1 MKKQLNEK
9 HLYKLS
15 GKISIKHYREDND
28 WHANKVGRLI
38 KDLNIK
44 GDFERKDTLLKT
56 KGAKEILKHLFIL
69 ILSTFFMGQLAWM

>member
-1 MKKQLNEK
+1 MNEK

-15 GKISIKHYREDND
+15 GKISIKHYREDNE

-44 GDFERKDTLLKT
+44 GDLESEDTLLKT
-56 KGAKEILKHLFIL
+56 REPKEILKHLFIL
-69 ILSTFFMGQLAWM
+69 ILSTFFIGQLAWM

>member
-44 GDFERKDTLLKT
+44 GDFELKT
-56 KGAKEILKHLFIL
+56 L
-69 ILSTFFMGQLAWM
+69 